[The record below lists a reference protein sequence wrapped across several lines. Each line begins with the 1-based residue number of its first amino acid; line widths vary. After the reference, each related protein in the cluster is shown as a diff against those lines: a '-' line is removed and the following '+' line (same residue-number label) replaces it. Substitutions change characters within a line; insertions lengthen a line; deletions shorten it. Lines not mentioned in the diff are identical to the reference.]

1 MKKILVPVLFALLL
15 SLPSQAQ
22 VEPTGKF
29 TIDLTFDPAAIFD
42 AAAGSMFDMPMLKMR
57 YFLQGDL
64 ALRAGLDYNFYGEKE
79 YAGASTDTYDEYRES
94 NFMIS
99 GGIAK
104 HFSTGRFQPY
114 LGADLAILS
123 ASSKL
128 TETTAGT
135 SVETINP
142 NGGYFGFGLFAA
154 LGADFYLL
162 NNLYIGVEFNPG
174 FSILNEKD
182 TKYDG
187 DVVQTGGKTTNRGLS
202 SASGLRIG
210 FRF

>member
-1 MKKILVPVLFALLL
+1 MKKILFPVLFALLL
-15 SLPSQAQ
+15 SLPLQAQ
-22 VEPTGKF
+22 VEPTGKY

-42 AAAGSMFDMPMLKMR
+42 AAAGDMFDMPMLKMR
-57 YFLQGDL
+57 YFLQSDV

-79 YAGASTDTYDEYRES
+79 YAGSSTDTYDKYRES
-94 NFMIS
+94 NMMIS
-99 GGIAK
+99 GGIEK
-104 HFSTGRFQPY
+104 HFSTSRFQPY

-142 NGGYFGFGLFAA
+142 TVGYFGFGLYAA
-154 LGADFYLL
+154 IGADFYLL

-174 FSILNEKD
+174 IQTLNHKD
-182 TKYDG
+182 TKLDG
-187 DVVQTGGKTTNRGLS
+187 TVTQTGGKETSFGLS